1 MTSELNNITNLIKSK
16 NEKVENICYKEVHR
30 IKIEKRDGN
39 NPIVFN
45 TKSILT
51 NLVDYSNAYIEFQFD
66 IKFATDAACTK
77 ANLTLKNSY
86 EMISELKIKLNNRI
100 ISNESNVNYTRIINH
115 LLENSKNDDLIY
127 RNINIH
133 TSVVKYNDTNNDIFL
148 TKNGDTMR
156 VVCNVF
162 LKDISNFF
170 KNLHMPLKFSEFNIT
185 LRLVDSIYVTDQA
198 GTTQTLA
205 SANLYVDQIELH
217 EMEEIQFV
225 KNYNNFD
232 VNISFL
238 ENFVYKDNQTITDG
252 DFNIGSNNCINTND
266 MFLMLIKDDIA
277 TGDDAHRNTLRLPD
291 KRAENLQLYIGN
303 RIFQTGIKSNLEAFL
318 ELKKRS
324 EFFDEFIIDYNR
336 FLNNYTIY
344 AFPINRYSR
353 QDKST
358 KYINITGRGHDEQV
372 SKAIL
377 VWRQMSN
384 INLKINNN
392 SLEIRKTY

>member
-1 MTSELNNITNLIKSK
+1 MKKVHKIKLD
-16 NEKVENICYKEVHR
+16 
-30 IKIEKRDGN
+30 KRDGS

-51 NLVDYSNAYIEFQFD
+51 NIIDYSNAYIEFQFD
-66 IKFATDAACTK
+66 IKFATADACTK

-86 EMISELKIKLNNRI
+86 EMISELKIELNNRI
-100 ISNESNVNYTRIINH
+100 VSNESNVNRSYIINH
-115 LLENSKNDDLIY
+115 LLENSRNDNLIY

-133 TSVVKYNDTNNDIFL
+133 TGVVKYDDTNKDIFL
-148 TKNGDTMR
+148 IKNGDTMR
-156 VVCNVF
+156 VLCNVL

-170 KNLHMPLKFSEFNIT
+170 RNLHMPLMFSEFNLT
-185 LRLVDSIYVTDQA
+185 LKLVDSVYVTDQ
-198 GTTQTLA
+198 GNTTQTLA

-232 VNISFL
+232 VNIPFL
-238 ENFVYKDNQTITDG
+238 ENYVIRDTQTIKNG
-252 DFNIGSNNCINTND
+252 DFNVPANNCTNTND
-266 MFLMLIKDDIA
+266 MFLMLIKDDN
-277 TGDDAHRNTLRLPD
+277 NTLQMPN
-291 KRAENLQLYIGN
+291 KRAKDLQLYIGHQK
-303 RIFQTGIKSNLEAFL
+303 FQSSINTDLDAFI

-324 EFFDEFIIDYNR
+324 EFFDEFVIDYNR
-336 FLNNYTIY
+336 LLNNYNIY
-344 AFPINRYSR
+344 SFPINRYSR
-353 QDKST
+353 KDKST
-358 KYINITGRGHDEQV
+358 KYINITGVSLDEDD
-372 SKAIL
+372 SKVTL